1 MHRVR
6 IEPRPDWRA
15 IVSGQGLVYCETRHP
30 DGSIRPY
37 WEDGVYYAFSA
48 EEVAMLERATAEL
61 VEMCVAA
68 GDHIIERG
76 LWHRMG
82 IPEAAVERVVETWHA
97 EPPSVIG
104 RFDLRYDGETP
115 PKLLEFNADTP
126 TAIVESAVV
135 QWHWL
140 QDRFPD
146 DDQWNEIHDRL
157 IHAWRRQIPEGSL
170 IHFAHTTAERSGEDM
185 MNTVYLQDTAE
196 QAGYPTQALAVEEIG
211 WHPLLGFVDRGERH
225 IERIFKLYP
234 WEWMVTEDFARHC
247 LDWMGE
253 GVTSTV
259 WIEPIYKMLWS
270 NKGLLPVLWELFPG
284 HPNLLSAYFDS
295 PRDMA
300 AYVRKPLLSREGQN
314 ITVCAPGEGVVLE
327 TGGEYGAEG
336 YVYQE
341 FAPVP
346 ALDGPNHPVLGAWVV
361 DGEPAGL
368 GMREGDGLITDNLS
382 RFVPH
387 LIEAD
392 GPAPS

>member
-1 MHRVR
+1 MRRVR

-15 IVSGQGLVYCETRHP
+15 IVSEQGLVYCETRHP
-30 DGSIRPY
+30 DGVVRPY
-37 WEDGVYYAFSA
+37 WEDGAYYAFSA
-48 EEVAMLERATAEL
+48 DEVDALERVTAEL
-61 VEMCVAA
+61 FEMCVAA
-68 GDHIIERG
+68 GDRIIEQG
-76 LWHRMG
+76 LWRRLG
-82 IPEAAVERVVETWHA
+82 IPEHAVERIVETWHS

-104 RFDLRYDGETP
+104 RFDLRHDGDSP

-126 TAIVESAVV
+126 TALVESAVV

-140 QDRFPD
+140 RDRFPD
-146 DDQWNEIHDRL
+146 ADQWNEIHDRL
-157 IHAWRRQIPEGSL
+157 IHAWRRQVPAGAL

-196 QAGYPTQALAVEEIG
+196 QAGCPTQALAIEEIG
-211 WHPLLGFVDRGERH
+211 WHPLLGFVDGGDRH

-234 WEWMVTEDFARHC
+234 WEWMVTEDFAQHC

-253 GVTSTV
+253 GVTSTQ

-270 NKGLLPVLWELFPG
+270 NKGVLAVLWELFPG
-284 HPNLLSAYFDS
+284 HPNLLPTYFDS
-295 PRDMA
+295 PHDMA

-314 ITVCAPGEGVVLE
+314 VQVFAPGQGVVLE
-327 TGGEYGAEG
+327 TGGDYGAEG

-341 FAPVP
+341 FAAVP
-346 ALDGPNHPVLGAWVV
+346 ALDGSNHPVLGTWVV

-368 GMREGDGLITDNLS
+368 GVREGDGLITDNLS

-392 GPAPS
+392 PSQA